1 MSRTKFAL
9 AATAAAVA
17 GLAATGA
24 HAQASNVTLYGLI
37 DTTISTI
44 NNTTA
49 SGGRTTGFHDAPWF
63 SGSRWG
69 LTGKEDLGG
78 GTSAIFKLESEFVTR
93 DGTMDTPGVLFNRDA
108 WVGLS
113 NNDFGKLTFGRQNAI
128 ARDVSGIYGDPY
140 TSEKVTLE
148 EGGYTNVNNFKQ
160 LIFYAGS
167 ATGTRLNNGVVWKKL
182 WDGGFF
188 TGLAYQFGNVAG
200 QPSQNTTESLA
211 LGYNGG
217 SFNLAGF
224 AQTAKVNG
232 FTDRSYSAGGNVI
245 LGMFRIN
252 AGYFHYTGEQPLALG
267 DRKDDAYTVS
277 LKIAPPGAFDY
288 EIGYQMMKAGN
299 AAFGADGSTLNA
311 YSNVASATAAGS
323 GRKQTVY
330 VSVFYHVSKRTE
342 FYVAADYMKLK
353 DQYIV
358 GATNGHNSQTEFGVG
373 MRTRF

>member
-17 GLAATGA
+17 TLAAPGA

-37 DTTISTI
+37 DTTISTV
-44 NNTTA
+44 NNTNA
-49 SGGRTTGFHDAPWF
+49 AGARTTGFQVPWF

-78 GTSAIFKLESEFVTR
+78 GTSAIFRLESEFETPT
-93 DGTMDTPGVLFNRDA
+93 GNMDTPGVLFNRDA

-113 NNDFGKLTFGRQNAI
+113 SEALGKLTFGRQNAI
-128 ARDVSGIYGDPY
+128 ARDISAIYGDPY
-140 TSEKVTLE
+140 TSEKVGLD

-182 WDGGFF
+182 WDGRFLTALG
-188 TGLAYQFGNVAG
+188 YQFGEVPG
-200 QPSQNTTESLA
+200 QFSQGSTESLA
-211 LGYNGG
+211 LGYNGD
-217 SFNLAGF
+217 SFHLAGF
-224 AQTAKVNG
+224 AQQAKVNG
-232 FTDRSYSAGGNVI
+232 FTDRSYSIGGNVI
-245 LGMFRIN
+245 IDIFRIN
-252 AGYFHYTGEQPLALG
+252 AGYFHYTGEQPAAIG
-267 DRKDDAYTVS
+267 NRSDNAYTVS
-277 LKIAPPGAFDY
+277 LKIAPQGAFDY
-288 EIGYQMMKAGN
+288 EIGYQIMKANN
-299 AAFGADGSTLNA
+299 AAFDANGNTLNA
-311 YSNVASATAAGS
+311 YASVLGATASGS
-323 GRKQTVY
+323 GRKSTLY
-330 VSVFYHVSKRTE
+330 GSVFYHVSKRTE

-358 GATNGHNSQTEFGVG
+358 GSTNGHNSQTEFAIG